1 MTAPSPPGIRR
12 RQLAI
17 RLTELRKARNM
28 NHAEV
33 ANWVGLSQ
41 STISKIE
48 NARQQIQV
56 RHVRLLAQCYN
67 VESPELDQLLRM
79 AEHSDDRGIL
89 VAHSDTVP
97 SFARQY
103 FELEPHATEL
113 WVYEPA
119 VIFGLFQ
126 TSGYVRSLTL
136 REQPN
141 AAPEDVERSVA
152 LRVARQEVLAGD
164 TPPVIRLILDESV
177 LHWRLGGPEV
187 MAEQI
192 RHLVELGKEDHIT
205 IQVVP
210 FSCGGHSVTGL
221 GFTIMRFDDTPG
233 MDVVYAE
240 HIRSATYL
248 EKPADLARHVE
259 TFEAISSAALPPEAS
274 GEMLSRLSSDLWE
287 HPRKGQ
293 V

>member
-1 MTAPSPPGIRR
+1 MTDPSPPGIRR

-17 RLTELRKARNM
+17 RLTELRKARGM
-28 NHAEV
+28 GHAEV
-33 ANWVGLSQ
+33 ASWVGLSQ

-48 NARQQIQV
+48 NARQQIAV

-119 VIFGLFQ
+119 VVFGLFQ
-126 TSGYVRSLTL
+126 TPDYVRALTL
-136 REQPN
+136 REQPDAD
-141 AAPEDVERSVA
+141 AADVDRSVA
-152 LRVARQEVLAGD
+152 LRAARQEILSSP
-164 TPPVIRLILDESV
+164 TPPVIRLILDEPV
-177 LHWRLGGPEV
+177 LHWRLGGPSV
-187 MAEQI
+187 MAAQL
-192 RHLVELGKEDHIT
+192 RHLAKLSEEKNIT

-210 FSCGGHSVTGL
+210 LSGGGHSVTGL
-221 GFTIMRFDDTPG
+221 GFTVMRFDDTPG

-259 TFEAISSAALPPEAS
+259 TFEAISSVALPPEAS
-274 GEMLSRLSSDLWE
+274 AEMLSTLSVDLWE

-293 V
+293 A